1 MKVFKYPFNK
11 IETKWLKKWQK
22 SNFKTY
28 QAKDIPAKK
37 KIYVLDMFPYPS
49 GAGLHIGHVENYTAS
64 DIYVR
69 FKKMQGYEVLH
80 PMGWDAF
87 GLPAENYAIKTKQHP
102 TKVVSNNIKV
112 FKRQLLRMGFAYDWK
127 REINTTDPKYYKWTQ
142 WIFLKLFEKGLAYEK
157 EAPINFCPSCKT
169 GLANE
174 EVTAEGN
181 CNRCGTPVQRKMLRQ
196 WWLKITAY
204 AERLLKDLP
213 KLDWPED
220 IKEMQRNWIGRSE
233 GHQIKF
239 AIKDKNG
246 YKLDEVE
253 VFTTRIDTL
262 FGATY
267 LVLAPEHPLIN
278 KLKDY
283 IENRFEVEKYIE
295 EATQKSEL
303 ERTDLAKTKTGVE
316 LRGIKAINPTNQKLI
331 SVWISDYVLMHYG
344 TGAIMAVP
352 AHDERD
358 FEFAKKFKLEIIE
371 VISPDGRAHGELE
384 APYTGDGYL
393 INSGPFDGLD
403 NKTAQEKIALY
414 VGAKKVVNY
423 RMRDW
428 IFSRQRYWG
437 EPIPIVH
444 CPKCGIVPLSEKD
457 LPLTLPNV
465 KSYEPSGTGESP
477 LATIESWVNTKCPK
491 CGGPAKRETNTMPQW
506 AGSCWYYLRYLDPKN
521 NKALVDKKKEK
532 KWMPVDLYIGG
543 KEHAVLHL
551 LYARFWHKFLYDIG
565 VVSTDEPFKKLVN
578 QGIILGADNRKMS
591 KSFGNVVNPDDVV
604 KQFGADALRMYL
616 MFMGPLEDMKPW
628 NTEGV
633 NGVFRFIN
641 RVWNFYQNQMRMK
654 EKEKEEKEVLA
665 AIHRTI
671 KKVTEDTEALRYN
684 TAISAMME
692 CLNKMQE
699 KNVKLPKKYLEE
711 FLKLLAPYAPFMT
724 EELWQELGHKNS
736 IHEEK
741 WPKYNEKYLKQ
752 KEFELIVQINGK
764 VRAKIL
770 MAVDISQAEAEKIV
784 LNNERV
790 KQFLEGKKPRKIIY
804 VKNRLMNIVI

>member
-1 MKVFKYPFNK
+1 MKIFKYPFQKVENK
-11 IETKWLKKWQK
+11 WMKKWINIK
-22 SNFKTY
+22 FKTY
-28 QAKDIPAKK
+28 QVADIPKK
-37 KIYVLDMFPYPS
+37 KKLYVLDMFPYPS
-49 GAGLHIGHVENYTAS
+49 GQGLHLGHVENYMAS

-69 FKKMQGYEVLH
+69 AKKMQGYEVLH

-87 GLPAENYAIKTKQHP
+87 GLPAENYAIKVKKHPAEIVAKNIQIFKKQ
-102 TKVVSNNIKV
+102 
-112 FKRQLLRMGFAYDWK
+112 LMRMGFVYDWK
-127 REINTTDPKYYKWTQ
+127 REINTTDPKYYRWTQ
-142 WIFLKLFEKGLAYEK
+142 WIFLKLFERGLAYEK

-181 CNRCGTPVQRKMLRQ
+181 CDRCGTPVQRKMLRQ

-213 KLDWPED
+213 LLDWPED
-220 IKEMQRNWIGRSE
+220 IKEMQKNWIGKSV

-239 AIKDKNG
+239 ILKDKNN
-246 YKLDEVE
+246 YKIGEVE

-278 KLKDY
+278 QLKNY
-283 IENRFEVEKYIE
+283 LENVYEVEKYIE
-295 EATQKSEL
+295 EAAQKSEL
-303 ERTDLAKTKTGVE
+303 ERTDLAKTKTGVQ
-316 LRGIKAINPTNQKLI
+316 LRGIWAVNPTNQKLI
-331 SVWISDYVLMHYG
+331 PVWISDYVLIHYG

-358 FEFAKKFKLEIIE
+358 FEFAQKFKLDIIE
-371 VISPDGRAHGELE
+371 VISPDGQPHRLDVA
-384 APYTGDGYL
+384 YTGNGYL

-403 NKTAQEKIALY
+403 NFASQEKIANY
-414 VGAKKVVNY
+414 VGAKKVTNY
-423 RMRDW
+423 KMRDW

-444 CPKCGIVPLSEKD
+444 CKKCGAVPLKEKD
-457 LPLTLPNV
+457 LPLTLPKV
-465 KSYEPSGTGESP
+465 KSYEPTGTGESP
-477 LATIESWVNTKCPK
+477 LSAMDWWVNTKCPK

-521 NKALVDKKKEK
+521 SKVLVDLKKEK
-532 KWMPVDLYIGG
+532 KWMPVDLYVGG

-551 LYARFWHKFLYDIG
+551 LYARFWHKFLYDLGII
-565 VVSTDEPFKKLVN
+565 STPEPFKKLVN

-591 KSFGNVVNPDDVV
+591 KSFGNVVNPDDIV
-604 KQFGADALRMYL
+604 KQYGADTLRMYI

-628 NTEGV
+628 NPEGI
-633 NGVFRFIN
+633 NGIFRFIN
-641 RVWNFYQNQMRMK
+641 RVWNFYQTQIRTK
-654 EKEKEEKEVLA
+654 EKERDDKEIQ
-665 AIHRTI
+665 AILHRTI
-671 KKVTEDTEALRYN
+671 KKVTEDVDSLRYN
-684 TAISAMME
+684 TAISALME

-699 KNVKLPKKYLEE
+699 KNMKVKKAVLEDY
-711 FLKLLAPYAPFMT
+711 LKLLAPFAPFIA
-724 EELWQELGHKNS
+724 EELWQALGYKSS

-741 WPKYNEKYLKQ
+741 WPKYQEKYLTQ

-764 VRAKIL
+764 MRAKIKMPL
-770 MAVDISQAEAEKIV
+770 NISQKEAEKRA
-784 LNNERV
+784 LNEPKIATLIKNA
-790 KQFLEGKKPRKIIY
+790 KIKKTIFVP
-804 VKNRLMNIVI
+804 NRLINFVI